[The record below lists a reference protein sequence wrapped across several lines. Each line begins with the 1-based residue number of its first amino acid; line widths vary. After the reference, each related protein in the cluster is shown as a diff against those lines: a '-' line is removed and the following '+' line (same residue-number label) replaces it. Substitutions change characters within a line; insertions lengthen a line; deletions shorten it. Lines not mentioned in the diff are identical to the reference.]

1 MEKVFFIDRKRPT
14 DTLPYAV
21 KIIRQGGIV
30 LSSTDTVYGLACD
43 PHQPDGVKKIQ
54 ELKKRPAEKGF
65 LLLIPTPDWVDKLAS
80 RIPKYYLNLKQF
92 WPGPLTLLLPAGP
105 NVPKSI
111 VSSDE
116 KVGIRCPD
124 HFFLKSWLEHLGHP
138 LLSTSANLSGE
149 KLLTTITDLRETF
162 EHSVDLLIFDKEE
175 DQTEASTVVDLTVD
189 RPQIIRP
196 GKLANR
202 VQKVLKKI
210 IQENIR

>member
-14 DTLPYAV
+14 YTLPSAV

-175 DQTEASTVVDLTVD
+175 DLLGGG
-189 RPQIIRP
+189 R
-196 GKLANR
+196 
-202 VQKVLKKI
+202 
-210 IQENIR
+210 